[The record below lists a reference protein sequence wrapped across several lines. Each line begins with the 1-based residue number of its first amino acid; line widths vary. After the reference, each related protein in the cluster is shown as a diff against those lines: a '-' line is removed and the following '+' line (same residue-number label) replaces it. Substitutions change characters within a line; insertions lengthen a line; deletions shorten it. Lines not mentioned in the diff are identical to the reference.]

1 MPWFCA
7 FSRRPW
13 TTGSG
18 NDVADRNAMARRK
31 REQAAAPWWRGVRL
45 RRVLRAMAA
54 GGALVVTLGAM
65 AAGVSRALQPE
76 TLPVRA
82 VLIEGEFRH
91 LDRRELEDV
100 LAPHVT
106 GGFFSV
112 DLNAVEHAGTTLP
125 WVYGIAVRRNWP
137 DTLVV
142 RVTEQ
147 VPVARWSDTQ
157 LVNRFGDVF
166 TPSPESL
173 PEGLPALE
181 GGPGRQR
188 TLMRRYLAVQARLA
202 DVGIQVEGIRE
213 DARQAWRIDLTGGA
227 RILMGRDTGADHL
240 ERLLRVYPRVAAHRD
255 APIRTMDLRYTN
267 GIAVAWDEDARAGQ

>member
-1 MPWFCA
+1 
-7 FSRRPW
+7 
-13 TTGSG
+13 
-18 NDVADRNAMARRK
+18 MARR
-31 REQAAAPWWRGVRL
+31 RQRQSPAPWWRRLRL
-45 RRVLRAMAA
+45 RRALRVAALGGVVVLIVSAI
-54 GGALVVTLGAM
+54 
-65 AAGVSRALQPE
+65 AAGVSQLLQPG
-76 TLPVRA
+76 TLPVRT

-91 LDRRELEDV
+91 LDHDELEAA

-112 DLNAVEHAGTTLP
+112 DLNAIERAGAALP
-125 WVYGIAVRRNWP
+125 WVYGVSVRRRWP

-147 VPVARWSDTQ
+147 VPVARWGERE

-166 TPSPESL
+166 APSADSL

-181 GGPGRQR
+181 GGSGRQR

-202 DVGIQVEGIRE
+202 DVGLEVNGIRE
-213 DARQAWRIDLTGGA
+213 DARQAWRIDLSDGA
-227 RILMGRDTGADHL
+227 RVLMGRGTGAEQL
-240 ERLLRVYPRVAAHRD
+240 ERLLGIYPRIAAHRE

-267 GIAVAWDEDARAGQ
+267 GIAVAWQEDAVRDGEPQ